1 VRTALVPFGLYA
13 VEKGCAAT
21 CPEFWLL
28 ALASCYRRAFGKPE
42 MLQTGS
48 MQTLHCWQKCIANSV
63 DYAEKQCKT
72 FYQNTDFYIK
82 HELFVKVAA
91 S

>member
-1 VRTALVPFGLYA
+1 
-13 VEKGCAAT
+13 
-21 CPEFWLL
+21 
-28 ALASCYRRAFGKPE
+28 
-42 MLQTGS
+42 MLFLNRNWEDFYKCS
-48 MQTLHCWQKCIANSV
+48 MQTLHCWQKCIANSD